1 MYTSIWRVWALL
13 VSFGLT
19 NSLYAQTVRPISLP
33 EALHLAL
40 ENSITLQKARIDR
53 QAVDEKIR
61 ERRSAN
67 YPQVSGRVNLD
78 YVPQRPTEFWPSE
91 LFGGP
96 TDAYTPVQVNQ
107 LWQTG
112 AVVNASQILLDVAA
126 LRMAPAADV
135 SRNLSDLALAYSEE
149 EVIYHTATL
158 FYQILQTEQ
167 LLQGLSGNL
176 EKIDDLRRMAELQLE
191 NGYAIPTDVKRIRV
205 AQTNLETQQK
215 NLLTTIDLLK
225 QNLQFLCNLPLSE
238 PMELAWEG
246 DTPAADSLL
255 WQNIELDLESS
266 TAYKMLEN
274 RKELHEI
281 QSRSQYGQ
289 NFPKLS
295 AYAAAGIQ
303 TQQPAFNFI
312 DPDSE
317 WYGLAMV
324 GFKLD
329 VPIFN
334 GFLNRRKSN
343 LLKLEGQKLELER
356 DQVGRAKKLEFN
368 QAYSQYRNTLIM
380 LHTQEDNVALAR
392 DISDKLF
399 LQYKEGVAPLTDL
412 LNAQTA
418 LSEAETHYWRQV
430 FDYRL
435 AVLKLLKAAGRLE
448 TLK

>member
-1 MYTSIWRVWALL
+1 MYKSIWLVCLL
-13 VSFGLT
+13 LGLCGPIG
-19 NSLYAQTVRPISLP
+19 SLNAQTVRPLSLP

-40 ENSITLQKARIDR
+40 ENSATLQKARLDR
-53 QAVDEKIR
+53 QAVDVKIR

-67 YPQVSGRVNLD
+67 YPQISGTVHLD
-78 YVPQRPTEFWPSE
+78 YVPQRPTEFWPSG

-96 TDAYTPVQVNQ
+96 DDEYLPVQINQ

-112 AVVNASQILLDVAA
+112 AVVNASQTLLDVSAI
-126 LRMAPAADV
+126 RMAPAAEV

-312 DPDSE
+312 NPDSE

-368 QAYSQYRNTLIM
+368 QAYSQYRSALNM